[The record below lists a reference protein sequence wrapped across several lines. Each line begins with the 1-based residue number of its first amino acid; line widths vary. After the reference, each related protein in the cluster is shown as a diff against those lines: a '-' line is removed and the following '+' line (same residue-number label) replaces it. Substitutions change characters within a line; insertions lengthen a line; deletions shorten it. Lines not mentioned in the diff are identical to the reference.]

1 MKKTFLLLVTLL
13 MMGSVTFAGGDFD
26 FAIGPKVGYQTTKL
40 SYYKADIKSS
50 FSNHFTAGIFA
61 RFTIGKFY
69 IQPEALYLST
79 SNIFS
84 LTATGTPSDNLFNL
98 PTDAE
103 IKLTLNTMDLQVPIL
118 LGFNILD
125 IKILTLRAQVGPTMN
140 FTLHSKTVFD
150 NKYSLNGVEH
160 VIDDNTT
167 DERFNPKSITWG
179 LQAGLGIDL
188 LKRITLD
195 INYNFGL
202 SGILKNLDGTVMG
215 NTFDLSKIDKSK
227 ENIFM
232 VTVGIKFF

>member
-1 MKKTFLLLVTLL
+1 MKKTFLILVTLL
-13 MMGSVTFAGGDFD
+13 MMGSAAFAGGDFD

-50 FSNHFTAGIFA
+50 FSNHFTAGIFT

-69 IQPEALYLST
+69 IEPEVLYLNT
-79 SNIFS
+79 SNIFK
-84 LTATGTPSDNLFNL
+84 LTATGTPGDNLFNL

-103 IKLTLNTMDLQVPIL
+103 IKLTLNSMNLQVPIL
-118 LGFNILD
+118 LGFNFLD
-125 IKILTLRAQVGPTMN
+125 LKILTLRAQVGPTMN
-140 FTLHSKTVFD
+140 FILSSKTVYD
-150 NKYSLNGVEH
+150 KTYSLNDIEH
-160 VIDDNTT
+160 PINNVDT
-167 DERFNPKSITWG
+167 DERIKTKSLSWG
-179 LQAGLGIDL
+179 LQAGLGLDL

-202 SGILKNLDGTVMG
+202 SSVLNKLDGTVLG
-215 NTFDLSKIDKSK
+215 NTFDLSNIDRSK

>member
-84 LTATGTPSDNLFNL
+84 LTATGTPSDNIFNL

>member
-84 LTATGTPSDNLFNL
+84 LTATGTPSDNIFNL

-150 NKYSLNGVEH
+150 EKYTLNGIEH

-167 DERFNPKSITWG
+167 NERFNPKTISWG

-188 LKRITLD
+188 LRRITLD

-202 SGILKNLDGTVMG
+202 SGILKKLDGTVMG
-215 NTFDLSKIDKSK
+215 NTFDLSKIDQSK

>member
-1 MKKTFLLLVTLL
+1 MKKTFLILVTLL
-13 MMGSVTFAGGDFD
+13 MMSSAAFAGGDFD

-50 FSNHFTAGIFA
+50 FSNHFTAGIFT

-69 IQPEALYLST
+69 IQPEVLYLNT

-84 LTATGTPSDNLFNL
+84 LTATGTQSDNLFNL
-98 PTDAE
+98 PTDAQ
-103 IKLTLNTMDLQVPIL
+103 IKLTLNSMNLQVPIL
-118 LGFNILD
+118 LGFNFLD
-125 IKILTLRAQVGPTMN
+125 LKILTLRAQVGPTMN
-140 FTLHSKTVFD
+140 FILSSKTVYD
-150 NKYSLNGVEH
+150 KTYSLNGTEH
-160 VIDDNTT
+160 VIDNVDT
-167 DERFNPKSITWG
+167 DERIKTRNLSWG
-179 LQAGLGIDL
+179 LQAGLGLDL
-188 LKRITLD
+188 LSRITLD

-202 SGILKNLDGTVMG
+202 SGILNKLDGTVMG

>member
-1 MKKTFLLLVTLL
+1 MKKTFLLLVTVL
-13 MMGSVTFAGGDFD
+13 MMGSVTCAGGDFD

-84 LTATGTPSDNLFNL
+84 LTATGTPSDNIFNL

-202 SGILKNLDGTVMG
+202 SGILNKLDGTVMG

>member
-13 MMGSVTFAGGDFD
+13 MMGSVAFAGGDFD

-84 LTATGTPSDNLFNL
+84 LTATGTPSDNIFNL